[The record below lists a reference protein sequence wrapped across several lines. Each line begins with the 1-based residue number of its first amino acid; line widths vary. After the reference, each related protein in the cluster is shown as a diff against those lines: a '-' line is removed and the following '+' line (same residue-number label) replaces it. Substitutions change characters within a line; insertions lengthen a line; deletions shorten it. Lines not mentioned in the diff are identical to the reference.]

1 MSISLHNIQSGYDGF
16 RLKNVTLDIRKG
28 SLTALI
34 GPNGCGKST
43 LLKTIARELNAQG
56 GHIAIDGI
64 DIGAQRSKAIARQIA
79 VLPQHPVVP
88 PGISVE
94 QLVGYGRA
102 PYQNLL
108 GMRSPEDRA
117 RVEEALATVNLLDMK
132 DKQVSALSGGQRQRA
147 FVAMCIAQDTP
158 YVLFDEPTSFLD
170 IRYQYEVLDLM
181 AALHAQGKTVVA
193 VLHDIAQAARYA
205 TDLVV
210 MKDGA
215 IHALGSPDQIVTEA
229 MLEQVYGLK
238 ARVFA
243 DPVTNTPAVSAERVL
258 VA

>member
-1 MSISLHNIQSGYDGF
+1 MSIDLNNIQSGYDGF
-16 RLKNVTLDIRKG
+16 RLKGIDLEIARG
-28 SLTALI
+28 SLTVLI

-43 LLKTIARELNAQG
+43 LLKTISRELKPNG
-56 GHIAIDGI
+56 GRVVIDGENI
-64 DIGAQRSKAIARQIA
+64 AKKRTKSVARQIA

-88 PGISVE
+88 PGITVE

-108 GMRSPEDRA
+108 GMRTEADRV
-117 RVEEALATVNLLDMK
+117 RVAEALETVTLTDMK
-132 DKQVSALSGGQRQRA
+132 DKLVSALSGGQRQRA

-158 YVLFDEPTSFLD
+158 FVLFDEPTSFLD

-181 AALHAQGKTVVA
+181 SALHKQGKTVVA

-210 MKDGA
+210 MKEGA
-215 IHALGSPDQIVTEA
+215 VHARGTPPEIVTEE
-229 MLEQVYGLK
+229 MLHQVYGI
-238 ARVFA
+238 AAQVFA
-243 DPVTNTPAVSAERVL
+243 DPVTGKPAVSAR
-258 VA
+258 